1 MKSVIECLASLRA
14 QFMLNVVVDN
24 FSLTSLIT
32 NCGSPRGDA
41 FSSGHLC
48 QLSGEE
54 RQKLVSNSD
63 FQPGLSNPVMSEPS
77 VALKNQAGQK
87 YHKVFELKPGR
98 YEDLSLSRSSEMMK
112 TNCLDTEQTK
122 MEERKKFDE
131 EDFIIELMK
140 ETDQKNLEL
149 SALKQELEI
158 TKKTC
163 ELQCM
168 QVEREAKNSKIK
180 LEKRLKEL
188 ECLSEN
194 SENKVKELELYSDS
208 KYQMWNQKEQVYQ
221 RVVKFQPDLLQEMRL
236 ASTSIRQE
244 ILKAQNSYSE
254 EFNCLGVKLKVLADA
269 AENYYT
275 VLAENR
281 KMFNEIQELKA
292 LRLYILPHQFI
303 NFCKREIIESVGENG
318 ELVIANPKLGKE
330 NHPLFK
336 FDLIFGPTA
345 TQAKVFSDVQPLIRS
360 AIDGYDV
367 LTGPNVATKE
377 NWGVNYRALNYL
389 FDISRSRR
397 SSITY
402 EMGVQMVEI
411 YNEQVHDLLSSVELQ
426 ILSYVFPSPLLH
438 VYLSLH
444 LLPPSTQQIICFLDL
459 GTLGILTYLQPNGL
473 AEPDANMQPVK
484 SASGVMELMDTGL
497 RNTAV
502 GSTALNERSSRSHSV
517 VTIHVGGRDLK
528 TGAAFHGN
536 LHLVDL
542 AGSERVDCSEV
553 TGDRLREAQHINK
566 SLSALGDVIFAL
578 AQKSPH
584 VPYRNSKL
592 TQLLQSSLGGQA
604 KTLMFVQLNPDKNS
618 YSEIELGAAWSS
630 RELKDVRELMEQVAS
645 LKETIAKKDGEIERL
660 QLLKDLKNVHPG
672 SNGEKRGTPQQ
683 SQKPTGGKGLVTEKS
698 ASDHDNSSELK
709 HSEAD
714 SQQSVDDLKC
724 QNELLRQSKT
734 TRALSDISDGGLSM
748 ETDTDGSAENAEGRK
763 SSDHLEK

>member
-1 MKSVIECLASLRA
+1 MSSVTGHSINEYEGFTSTNVIATKQRATLVEWLNNTLPDVILPSNASDEDLRMCFKETKDNMEGDSNCSSVSSENIKRFLSAMDDLVMLRFEMSDIGSMKSVIECLASLRA

-32 NCGSPRGDA
+32 NCGSPHGDA

-54 RQKLVSNSD
+54 RQELVSNSNTSPIIWRSNAPI
-63 FQPGLSNPVMSEPS
+63 QSLLSIVNGILDESTERKNGEIPNRTAYMLRKVVQEIERCISTRAEHLRT
-77 VALKNQAGQK
+77 ALEEK
-87 YHKVFELKPGR
+87 YWSSIGVIEALTSG
-98 YEDLSLSRSSEMMK
+98 SSEESQLCSLFAK
-112 TNCLDTEQTK
+112 TCRKEY
-122 MEERKKFDE
+122 EERKKFDE

-194 SENKVKELELYSDS
+194 SESKVKELELYSDS
-208 KYQMWNQKEQVYQ
+208 KYQ
-221 RVVKFQPDLLQEMRL
+221 
-236 ASTSIRQE
+236 IQE

-254 EFNCLGVKLKVLADA
+254 EFNCLG
-269 AENYYT
+269 
-275 VLAENR
+275 
-281 KMFNEIQELKA
+281 
-292 LRLYILPHQFI
+292 
-303 NFCKREIIESVGENG
+303 G
-318 ELVIANPKLGKE
+318 
-330 NHPLFK
+330 
-336 FDLIFGPTA
+336 A
-345 TQAKVFSDVQPLIRS
+345 TKVFSDVQPLIRS

-411 YNEQVHDLLSSVELQ
+411 YNEQVHDLLSSG
-426 ILSYVFPSPLLH
+426 SSPKK
-438 VYLSLH
+438 YPFS
-444 LLPPSTQQIICFLDL
+444 
-459 GTLGILTYLQPNGL
+459 
-473 AEPDANMQPVK
+473 M

-604 KTLMFVQLNPDKNS
+604 KTLMFVQLNPDINS

-660 QLLKDLKNVHPG
+660 QLLKDLKNLLKNPL
-672 SNGEKRGTPQQ
+672 P
-683 SQKPTGGKGLVTEKS
+683 
-698 ASDHDNSSELK
+698 DHDNSSELK